1 MTTLD
6 NITLTL
12 IDAIDRQT
20 AALERL
26 PESIGKS
33 VAKWLIKTNLP
44 NIRSELLEVALADLG
59 FQSAEIV
66 DLVYPNLPNSKRRA
80 KAKGIS
86 KRLQK

>member
-1 MTTLD
+1 MTALD
-6 NITLTL
+6 KIMLTL

-20 AALERL
+20 AVLEGL

-33 VAKWLIKTNLP
+33 VAQWLVKTNLP
-44 NIRSELLEVALADLG
+44 NIRNELLEVALADLG
-59 FQSAEIV
+59 FQPVEIV
-66 DLVYPNLPNSKRRA
+66 DLVYPNLDNSKRRT